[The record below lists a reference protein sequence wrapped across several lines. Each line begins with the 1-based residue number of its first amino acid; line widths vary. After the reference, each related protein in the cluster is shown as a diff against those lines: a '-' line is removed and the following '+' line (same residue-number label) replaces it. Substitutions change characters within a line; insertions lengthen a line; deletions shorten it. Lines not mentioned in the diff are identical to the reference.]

1 MSRADLTPSWA
12 VETCLVHGGQ
22 RQRTA
27 TSAGTPTV
35 LPIHAS
41 TTYLHH
47 NAEAL
52 DEAFTGARASGEPA
66 YVYARQGNPNASVL
80 ADALAQIE
88 GGVGALTFA
97 SGTAAVHAA
106 LLAAGLAPGSKIIAS
121 QDLYGPTIN
130 LLCEVFVPLGVELL
144 LADMCVSDVASI
156 IRAEQPDVIYVESI
170 SNPLVK
176 LVDLE
181 AIGLAA
187 GDVGAVTI
195 VDSTVTTPYLLRPLE
210 QGIDLIVHSA
220 TKYIA
225 GHGDSTGGVVI
236 SARRAL
242 FDQLRT
248 YALHMGAMLSP
259 FEAHLILRGLRT
271 LAVRMERHCSNAL
284 HVARFLQQHP
294 AISRVYY
301 PGLADH
307 PQHALAA
314 RLLKHGHYG
323 GLLAFEVRQQT
334 REAAFRVMDG
344 LQLCLPVT
352 SLGDVF
358 SQVSYPPVSSHRNLT
373 AAQRQSMGITE
384 GCIRLSVG
392 IENVEDII
400 GDLDQ
405 ALRGVGEGVDAV

>member
-1 MSRADLTPSWA
+1 MRRPASTPSWA
-12 VETCLVHGGQ
+12 VETRLVQGGQ
-22 RQRTA
+22 RQRA
-27 TSAGTPTV
+27 GSAAGTPTV

-52 DEAFTGARASGEPA
+52 DEAFAGQLSDGEPA
-66 YVYARQGNPNASVL
+66 YVYARQGNPNADIL

-106 LLAAGLAPGSKIIAS
+106 LLAAGLAPGSKILAS

-130 LLCEVFVPLGVELL
+130 LLQQVFAPLGVDLL
-144 LADMCVSDVASI
+144 LTDLCVAGVEGL
-156 IRAEQPDVIYVESI
+156 IRAEQPDVIYVESL

-176 LVDLE
+176 LVDLG

-187 GDVGAVTI
+187 REVGAITI

-210 QGIDLIVHSA
+210 HGIDLIVHSA
-220 TKYIA
+220 TKYIS

-236 SARRAL
+236 SAKRAL
-242 FDQLRT
+242 LDQLRT
-248 YALHMGAMLSP
+248 YALHLGAMLSP

-271 LAVRMERHCSNAL
+271 LAVRMERHCTNAL

-294 AISRVYY
+294 ATSRVYY

-307 PQHALAA
+307 PQHTLAT
-314 RLLKHGHYG
+314 RVLKNGLYG
-323 GLLAFEVRQQT
+323 GLLAFEVRPQT
-334 REAAFRVMDG
+334 REAAFRVIDR

-358 SQVSYPPVSSHRNLT
+358 SQVSYPPVASHRNLT
-373 AAQRQSMGITE
+373 SAQRHDMGITE

-405 ALRGVGEGVDAV
+405 ALA

>member
-1 MSRADLTPSWA
+1 MSRHDPIPAWA
-12 VETCLVHGGQ
+12 VETRVVHGGQ
-22 RQRTA
+22 RQRTVS
-27 TSAGTPTV
+27 SAGTPSI

-47 NAEAL
+47 NAAAL
-52 DEAFTGARASGEPA
+52 DEAFAGSRADGEPA
-66 YVYARQGNPNASVL
+66 YVYARQGNPNASAL
-80 ADALAQIE
+80 ADALVQIE
-88 GGVGALTFA
+88 GGVGALTFT

-106 LLAAGLAPGSKIIAS
+106 LLAAGLAPASKILAS
-121 QDLYGPTIN
+121 QDLYGPTIS
-130 LLCEVFVPLGVELL
+130 LLREVFVPLGVELL
-144 LADMCVSDVASI
+144 LADMCIPEVASL
-156 IRAEQPDVIYVESI
+156 IRAEQPDVIYVESL
-170 SNPLVK
+170 SNPLVR

-181 AIGLAA
+181 AVSLAA
-187 GDVGAVTI
+187 REVGAVTI
-195 VDSTVTTPYLLRPLE
+195 VDSTVTTPYLLKPLDY
-210 QGIDLIVHSA
+210 GVDLIVHSA

-271 LAVRMERHCSNAL
+271 LAVRMERHCNNAL
-284 HVARFLQQHP
+284 YVARFLQQHP

-307 PQHALAA
+307 PQHALATH
-314 RLLKHGHYG
+314 LLKSGYFG

-334 REAAFRVMDG
+334 REAAFRVMDR

-358 SQVSYPPVSSHRNLT
+358 SQVSYPPVSSHRTLT
-373 AAQRQSMGITE
+373 AEQRRSMGITE

-392 IENVEDII
+392 IENVGDII
-400 GDLDQ
+400 SDLNQ
-405 ALRGVGEGVDAV
+405 ALSEE